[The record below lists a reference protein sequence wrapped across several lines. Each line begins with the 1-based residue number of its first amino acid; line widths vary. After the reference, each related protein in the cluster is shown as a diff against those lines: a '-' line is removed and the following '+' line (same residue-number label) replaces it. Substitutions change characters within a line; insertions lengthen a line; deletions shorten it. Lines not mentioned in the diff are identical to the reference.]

1 MYKTKKF
8 HILIPVMAV
17 VLLLCVSVGVVMAQD
32 GANPPGPGQ
41 DILARVAQ
49 ILGID
54 EQKLTTAFKQ
64 AQDEFEVQRLAE
76 LVEEGKIT
84 QEQADQLK
92 AWEAA
97 RPDPSADR
105 QTFEEWLKSRPD
117 VPSLEPAGSP
127 RGHQN
132 MDEMLAKLVE
142 EGKITQDQADQLKA
156 WEAARPDPKADQ
168 QTFEEWLK
176 SRPDVPFLGP
186 PGSPPCQ
193 QNTEPSNLP
202 PTTPQSIN

>member
-1 MYKTKKF
+1 MMCKTKKSL
-8 HILIPVMAV
+8 ILIPVMAV
-17 VLLLCVSVGVVMAQD
+17 VLLLCVTAGVVMAKD

-54 EQKLTTAFKQ
+54 EQKLTAAFKQ
-64 AQDEFEVQRLAE
+64 AQDEFEAQRLNK

-92 AWEAA
+92 SWEAA
-97 RPDPSADR
+97 RPDPQADP
-105 QTFEEWLKSRPD
+105 QKFEEWLKSKPNI
-117 VPSLEPAGSP
+117 PSLEPPGPQAD
-127 RGHQN
+127 RN
-132 MDEMLAKLVE
+132 TDEMLANLVE
-142 EGKITQDQADQLKA
+142 EGKITQEQADQLKA

-176 SRPDVPFLGP
+176 SRPDVPFLEP
-186 PGSPPCQ
+186 PGSPACH
-193 QNTEPSNLP
+193 QNSEPPNLP
-202 PTTPQSIN
+202 PPAPQLTN